1 MTKGKKVIEF
11 YKKKLEKE
19 KYKITK
25 LDLKKSF
32 IQVGVNAIKETIWTL
47 EKDHEKDNL

>member
-11 YKKKLEKE
+11 YKKRLEKE
-19 KYKITK
+19 KHKITK